1 MFPCWKLTI
10 NVQLESLVCDWPA
23 VRNHDALSCRADTTS
38 RPERKAESL
47 KKRAHT
53 LKAIELQYYVT
64 AIFQRTRQYLQ
75 FQRWE
80 RLFTFTFAHRM
91 KPCCSDQRDTS
102 SALRSVPTKVW
113 VEATP
118 PPSDQYVPFSYN
130 CNTHVYQRV
139 VVLKAFKVK

>member
-1 MFPCWKLTI
+1 MLKVNNKCAAGEP
-10 NVQLESLVCDWPA
+10 VCDRPA
-23 VRNHDALSCRADTTS
+23 VRNHDALSCRVDTTS
-38 RPERKAESL
+38 RPERRAESL

-53 LKAIELQYYVT
+53 LKAIELRYYVT
-64 AIFQRTRQYLQ
+64 AVFPRTRQYLQ
-75 FQRWE
+75 FQRWK

-91 KPCCSDQRDTS
+91 KPWCSDQRHTS
-102 SALRSVPTKVW
+102 SALKSVPTKVW

-118 PPSDQYVPFSYN
+118 PPSDQYVPLSYN